1 MSIKKQIEEILLND
15 GLQYQALKEVSIETE
30 DMMKKKEEKDIS
42 FKESYLRNDFDNK
55 S

>member
-1 MSIKKQIEEILLND
+1 MFMSIKKQIEEILLND

-42 FKESYLRNDFDNK
+42 FKQQELNL
-55 S
+55 

>member
-30 DMMKKKEEKDIS
+30 DMMKKQEEQDMS
-42 FKESYLRNDFDNK
+42 FKQQELNL
-55 S
+55 